1 MAEVLVE
8 GCRLSY
14 WVDGPER
21 AHALLLSNPIGATVE
36 LWEKQVERFSGSF
49 RVIRYDTRGHG
60 RSDARSGETALDQ
73 LGRDVLAV
81 LDAVGVWRAHVC
93 GISLGGLTGLWL
105 GVHAPERVGRLIA
118 ANTGARIGT
127 PPFWTER
134 IRTVRTHGMRS
145 LADAAMSRW
154 FSAGFRERHP
164 TTVERFRSMLA
175 GAPVE
180 GYVGCCAAL
189 RDADLRNDIQR
200 IRAATL
206 VIAGAHDEA
215 TPPADAESIRA
226 HVPGARLKT
235 LDAAH
240 LSNVEQPEAFASA
253 VLEFL
258 AKGTPQ

>member
-14 WVDGPER
+14 WVDGPEQ
-21 AHALLLSNPIGATVE
+21 AQALLLSNPIGSTVG
-36 LWEKQVERFSGSF
+36 LWDQQVERFSGPF

-60 RSDARSGETALDQ
+60 RSDTRPGETALDQ

-93 GISLGGLTGLWL
+93 GISLGGITGLWL
-105 GVHAPERVGRLIA
+105 GVHAPERLGRLIA

-127 PPFWTER
+127 PALWTER
-134 IRTVRTHGMRS
+134 IGAVRSHGMR
-145 LADAAMSRW
+145 AVAGNAMRRW

-164 TTVERFRSMLA
+164 TTVDRFRSMLA
-175 GAPVE
+175 GASEE
-180 GYVGCCAAL
+180 GYVACCAAL
-189 RDADLRNDIQR
+189 RDADLRSDIQR
-200 IRAATL
+200 IRASTL

-215 TPPADAESIRA
+215 TPVADAELIRERIA
-226 HVPGARLKT
+226 GARLVT

-253 VLEFL
+253 VLDFL
-258 AKGTPQ
+258 AGGTAS